1 MAATYTPDI
10 LRKLFQSSFNLTQWY
25 TFLQYFFNA
34 TELKEGPEKI
44 IGSTSD
50 DGYYLGNIDTTD
62 SYRIGLFHYNIT
74 KGSVANRR
82 VGLRNLVKSFIN
94 PTWGEFDAHPLGH
107 CKRTLLF

>member
-50 DGYYLGNIDTTD
+50 NGYYWEI
-62 SYRIGLFHYNIT
+62 
-74 KGSVANRR
+74 
-82 VGLRNLVKSFIN
+82 
-94 PTWGEFDAHPLGH
+94 
-107 CKRTLLF
+107 

>member
-50 DGYYLGNIDTTD
+50 RYYRQL
-62 SYRIGLFHYNIT
+62 SYR
-74 KGSVANRR
+74 
-82 VGLRNLVKSFIN
+82 FISLQYYKR
-94 PTWGEFDAHPLGH
+94 LGRKQACSATQS
-107 CKRTLLF
+107 CKVIH

>member
-50 DGYYLGNIDTTD
+50 NGYYLGNIDTTD

-74 KGSVANRR
+74 KGSVA
-82 VGLRNLVKSFIN
+82 GIY
-94 PTWGEFDAHPLGH
+94 
-107 CKRTLLF
+107 